1 MVLFTAFNLLQTWV
15 GGENREPWTLL
26 ILLCVF
32 SEILQ
37 VKHSSP
43 VLKDE
48 ATIDEGKKNK

>member
-37 VKHSSP
+37 VEHSSP